1 MYKVPVWKAR
11 IVNQKMGGARALQ
24 YRAFHFTYCEINSQN
39 LLRIQLNAACAEEGM
54 VKMEF
59 TYMLGCKVTDTHI
72 ITHVVFSANQKK
84 LAGKGGRQ
92 LA

>member
-1 MYKVPVWKAR
+1 MLRQLHFPHGLKGIDVYILKIRQHSPCTKCPYGKLG

-54 VKMEF
+54 VKMGN
-59 TYMLGCKVTDTHI
+59 T
-72 ITHVVFSANQKK
+72 
-84 LAGKGGRQ
+84 
-92 LA
+92 